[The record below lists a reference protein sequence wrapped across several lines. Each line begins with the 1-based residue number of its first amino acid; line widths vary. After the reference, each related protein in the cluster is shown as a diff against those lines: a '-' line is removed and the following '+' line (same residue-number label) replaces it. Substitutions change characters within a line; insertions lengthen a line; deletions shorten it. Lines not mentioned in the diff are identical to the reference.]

1 MCAEGAC
8 ACSCAEGCSTF
19 ELKRI
24 AKGAA
29 TGSAAPCLWDA
40 VTGIVVL
47 RFDAKVLVGTEPTGD
62 SACLD
67 WLASSAFVQCKIYL
81 SSQSLVGTAMQ
92 RHRGDIVQS
101 VSPAECTL

>member
-8 ACSCAEGCSTF
+8 VCSCAEGCSTF

-29 TGSAAPCLWDA
+29 ARSAAPCLWDA

-47 RFDAKVLVGTEPTGD
+47 RVDAQSLIGNEPTGD

-67 WLASSAFVQCKIYL
+67 WLAASAFAQCKKYQ

-92 RHRGDIVQS
+92 KHWGDTVQS
-101 VSPAECTL
+101 TSPAECTL